1 MVEYYEIAEFLKNFS
16 DASRV
21 KIVLALIDEELSVN
35 DIATKVGMTQTA
47 VSYQLR
53 ILRDS
58 RIVKYRR
65 EAQTIFYTIDDE
77 HINKLLSISSEHLE
91 ERKSLWK

>member
-21 KIVLALIDEELSVN
+21 KIVLALLEKELSVN
-35 DIATKVGMTQTA
+35 DIAEKVGMTQTA

-58 RIVKYRR
+58 RIVKHRR
-65 EAQTIFYTIDDE
+65 EAQNIYYSIDDE
-77 HINKLLSISSEHLE
+77 HINKILLTTQEHLE
-91 ERKSLWK
+91 ERKSL

>member
-1 MVEYYEIAEFLKNFS
+1 MIEYFEIAEFFKCFS

-21 KIVLALIDEELSVN
+21 KIIQIIGEGEKSVN
-35 DIATKVGMTQTA
+35 DIAAEAQMTQTA

-65 EAQTIFYTIDDE
+65 EAQNIYYSLSDE
-77 HINKLLSISSEHLE
+77 HIMDLLNTTISHIE
-91 ERKSLWK
+91 ERKLL